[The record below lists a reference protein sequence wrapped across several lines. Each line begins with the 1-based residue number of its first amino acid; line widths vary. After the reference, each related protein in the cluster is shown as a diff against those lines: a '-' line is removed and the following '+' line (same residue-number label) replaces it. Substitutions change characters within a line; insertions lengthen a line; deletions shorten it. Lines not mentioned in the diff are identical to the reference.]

1 MNNDFTTAAF
11 VRFFFFLLHD
21 KGSLPPSPADS
32 GVSDVDSS
40 SSGHG
45 SNDELRARLQ
55 PYSHLHPH
63 HHPHHHQSKYF
74 TVIVAL
80 ELVCRLRE
88 GKTQKGK
95 FSYVSLN
102 DLLFLHPF

>member
-1 MNNDFTTAAF
+1 MPCHAFPVAEVQLNNGFTIVAF
-11 VRFFFFLLHD
+11 VFSTLLHV

-55 PYSHLHPH
+55 PPLHLPPH
-63 HHPHHHQSKYF
+63 HHHLPHHHQGKYL
-74 TVIVAL
+74 AWY
-80 ELVCRLRE
+80 E
-88 GKTQKGK
+88 
-95 FSYVSLN
+95 YN
-102 DLLFLHPF
+102 